1 MTRAQHGESI
11 LAGDVGGTKTELALF
26 ARSGDGLREF
36 RARVYPSR
44 EYRSLEAIV
53 RAFLEAEPGGSVA
66 AGCFGVAGPVRGGKA
81 RITNL
86 PWELEEEALA
96 RTMGVPRVRL
106 LNDLQA
112 AAYGMLRLP
121 PESFHTLHPGS
132 GGTPGN
138 AAVIAPGTGL
148 GEAILHWDGRRYQA
162 IASEGGHAD
171 FAARNE
177 QEIELLRWLQAR
189 VGGHV
194 SYERVLSGEGIHH
207 LYLFLRD
214 SGHVP
219 EPAWLREKLAQ
230 GDPNA
235 AITEVGLAGGHP
247 LCVAALES
255 FCSILGAEAG
265 NLALR
270 CTAVAGV
277 FVGGGIPPKIL
288 PALTKGSFVRAFVD
302 KGRFAQWTDAVPVR
316 VALDPRAPL
325 LGAAHFLLEDA
336 G

>member
-1 MTRAQHGESI
+1 VARAAHGEAI

-26 ARSGDGLREF
+26 ARTGGGLQEI
-36 RARVYPSR
+36 RARTFASR
-44 EYRSLEAIV
+44 EYASLEMIA
-53 RAFLEAEPGGSVA
+53 RAFLDMEPRGSVA
-66 AGCFGVAGPVRGGKA
+66 AACFGVAGPVRGGKA

-96 RTMGVPRVRL
+96 RTIGVTRVRL

-112 AAYGMLRLP
+112 TAYGMLRLG
-121 PESFHTLHPGS
+121 PEDFETLQSGAREPG
-132 GGTPGN
+132 GN

-148 GEAILHWDGRRYQA
+148 GEAILHWDGRRYHA

-171 FAARNE
+171 FAPRTE
-177 QEIELLRWLQAR
+177 QEVELLRWLWRR
-189 VGGHV
+189 VGAHV

-207 LYLFLRD
+207 VYLFLRD
-214 SGHVP
+214 RGLAP

-247 LCVAALES
+247 LCVATLET
-255 FCSILGAEAG
+255 FCAILGAEAG

-270 CTAVAGV
+270 CTATGGV
-277 FVGGGIPPKIL
+277 FLAGGIPPKIR
-288 PALTKGSFVRAFVD
+288 PALKMGGFVRAFTD
-302 KGRFAQWTDAVPVR
+302 KGRFARWMAAISVR
-316 VALDPRAPL
+316 VALDPRAPV